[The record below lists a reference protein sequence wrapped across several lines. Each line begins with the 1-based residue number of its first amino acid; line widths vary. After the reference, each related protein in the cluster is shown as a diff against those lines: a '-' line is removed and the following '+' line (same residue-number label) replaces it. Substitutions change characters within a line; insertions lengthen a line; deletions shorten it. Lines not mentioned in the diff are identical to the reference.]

1 LEELINMKS
10 KTLQLI
16 EKYSRLLEQEGQD
29 PNAGMEQAPP
39 EGQEPEMPAEQ
50 PETVPLSSTS
60 EIRYIQDVVLAL
72 LYGELSEN
80 DKTNLEEL
88 EIALKDPRKAQ
99 ELLQKTG
106 KTTKDFYQ
114 EEILPIIKP
123 IRDEQD
129 TLDNLDSIS

>member
-1 LEELINMKS
+1 MKS

-16 EKYSRLLEQEGQD
+16 ARYQTILEQDEQN
-29 PNAGMEQAPP
+29 PEAGMEQAPP
-39 EGQEPEMPAEQ
+39 QEGQEPEMPVEQ
-50 PETVPLSSTS
+50 PETIPLSSTS

-88 EIALKDPRKAQ
+88 KIALKDPRKAQ

-123 IRDEQD
+123 SRDEQD

>member
-1 LEELINMKS
+1 MKS

-16 EKYSRLLEQEGQD
+16 ERYQRIFEQDEQN
-29 PNAGMEQAPP
+29 PEAGMEQAPP

-106 KTTKDFYQ
+106 KTNGF
-114 EEILPIIKP
+114 IWFFAKP
-123 IRDEQD
+123 IWKFW
-129 TLDNLDSIS
+129 